1 MATCIQCSKGWNS
14 WGSNDNFC
22 GDTCERVYKYSLQ
35 SVVKSIILTMTL
47 HQAKTLYDLI
57 GDEYLFHEVFAEEL
71 EKIL

>member
-22 GDTCERVYKYSLQ
+22 GDMCENAHKYNLRAI
-35 SVVKSIILTMTL
+35 VKSIVATMTL

-57 GDEYLFHEVFAEEL
+57 GDEYLFHEAFAEEL
-71 EKIL
+71 ESKL